1 MGVRLTGTG
10 AYCFY
15 RPPYMRDGSVATLA
29 DVIDFYDHGGIENA
43 SLDREVAPLKLSVRE
58 KQALQAFL
66 AALSGA
72 SRD

>member
-1 MGVRLTGTG
+1 MH
-10 AYCFY
+10 
-15 RPPYMRDGSVATLA
+15 DGSVATLA
-29 DVIDFYDHGGIENA
+29 DVIDFYDRGGIENA

-58 KQALQAFL
+58 RQALQAFL